1 MRIPLTCLFVALAGA
16 ACGTP
21 ATHPPDPTAEIA
33 ALLDSGAVAWN
44 RGDLD
49 GFVATYAAE
58 PSTTFIADGEVQH
71 GFDWIREHYAP
82 SFEPGADR
90 DSLRFE
96 DIETRALGSH
106 YALANAHYVLFRGDS
121 VTGSGI
127 FTLVLQRDGDGWK
140 MIHDHTAS

>member
-1 MRIPLTCLFVALAGA
+1 MRIPLACLLVALTGA

-21 ATHPPDPTAEIA
+21 AAHRPDPTAEIA
-33 ALLDSGAVAWN
+33 VLLDSGAVAWN

-58 PSTTFIADGEVQH
+58 SSTTFIADGEVRH
-71 GFDWIREHYAP
+71 GFDWIRENYAS
-82 SFEPGADR
+82 SFEPRADR

-106 YALANAHYVLFRGDS
+106 YALATAHYVLFRGAS
-121 VTGSGI
+121 VTDSGI
-127 FTLVLQRDGDGWK
+127 FTLILRRDIDGWK
-140 MIHDHTAS
+140 MIHDHTSR